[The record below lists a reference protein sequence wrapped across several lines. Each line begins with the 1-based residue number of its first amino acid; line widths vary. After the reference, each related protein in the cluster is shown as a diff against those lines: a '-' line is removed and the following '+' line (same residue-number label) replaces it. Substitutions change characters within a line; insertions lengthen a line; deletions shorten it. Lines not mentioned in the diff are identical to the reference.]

1 MWLMIIIA
9 AVLGFL
15 AHRFIKLSPTEPK
28 GVTPSLWSCDCG
40 KDRGGHPGK
49 LTEDEVL
56 PKTGQGFRPINKTE
70 VLPVAYDSYKP
81 INLSKPVEGHSSLV
95 TAALCLPSK
104 KEEENI
110 LTPFAQILHATHYA
124 HRHAYLIHEL
134 VDNYEHI
141 EG

>member
-1 MWLMIIIA
+1 MELR
-9 AVLGFL
+9 LRQGS
-15 AHRFIKLSPTEPK
+15 R
-28 GVTPSLWSCDCG
+28 
-40 KDRGGHPGK
+40 GHPGK

-81 INLSKPVEGHSSLV
+81 INLSKPVGKPRHGMSSTVTLMPGLEGHSSLV